1 MIYNINMKKKII
13 YFVLIV
19 LVILGTSLAVQVMM
33 SLPRLWNYAGSPDSW
48 LGFWGSLIGACLGV
62 GGAYYVMNAQRES
75 ERNQYYEEKIDNTFF
90 NLIDLF
96 QSIREV
102 AKEEVTPAY
111 KKIEKARDELVAH
124 KQETE
129 KLKKFEQR
137 KSFFR
142 QEINICKGKIEE
154 FSPNTDLDKFF
165 KNKLEEIML
174 TIEEAKFEDL
184 ETKLNG
190 WGEEI
195 NRLYQDD
202 LMSNIMNEIEAIDRE
217 VECYVPEFKYDEIFD
232 IVNGILSKE
241 HVNTGNYFRIFY
253 RIVKYIM
260 KASIDLEK
268 KKEYLGILRALLSSE
283 ELLVIFYNAFYST
296 RGKGLEQQ
304 LSKEK
309 TGFFADETDLELVN
323 FSKGIDLP
331 FFRYD
336 DLIFD
341 KNDLDKI
348 VYLTDFKG
356 DVGLSETKKALN

>member
-1 MIYNINMKKKII
+1 MKKII
-13 YFVLIV
+13 YFVLIIV
-19 LVILGTSLAVQVMM
+19 VIICTSVAVQVMM

-48 LGFWGSLIGACLGV
+48 LGFWGSLLGSLLGVIGAYL
-62 GGAYYVMNAQRES
+62 VMSVQL
-75 ERNQYYEEKIDNTFF
+75 QLDKKQHYEEKIDNTFF

-102 AKEEVTPAY
+102 AKKDVTSSY
-111 KKIEKARDELVAH
+111 KKIEKARDEFVAY

-129 KLKKFEQR
+129 KFKKIEQ
-137 KSFFR
+137 KKHFFL
-142 QEINICKGKIEE
+142 QEINICKDKIER
-154 FSPNTDLDKFF
+154 FSPNTDLDKYFV
-165 KNKLEEIML
+165 NNLEAIKS
-174 TIEEAKFEDL
+174 TIEEEKFEDL
-184 ETKLNG
+184 EKQLNQ
-190 WGEEI
+190 WGGQI
-195 NRLYQDD
+195 NRLNNDKP
-202 LMSNIMNEIEAIDRE
+202 MSNIMNEIEAIDRE
-217 VECYVPEFKYDEIFD
+217 VESYVPEFEYDEIFD

-241 HVNTGNYFRIFY
+241 HVNTGNYFRIFH

-260 KASIDLEK
+260 EASIDLEK
-268 KKEYLGILRALLSSE
+268 KKEYLGILRALLSSG

-296 RGKGLEQQ
+296 RGKGLKKQ

-309 TGFFADETDLELVN
+309 TGFFADETDLGLVN

-356 DVGLSETKKALN
+356 DVGLSEIKKEH

>member
-1 MIYNINMKKKII
+1 MKKII
-13 YFVLIV
+13 YFVLII
-19 LVILGTSLAVQVMM
+19 LVIICTSVSVQVMM

-48 LGFWGSLIGACLGV
+48 VGFWGSLLGSLLGIIGAYL
-62 GGAYYVMNAQRES
+62 VMSVQLQS
-75 ERNQYYEEKIDNTFF
+75 DKKQHYEEKIDNTFF

-96 QSIREV
+96 QGIREV
-102 AKEEVTPAY
+102 AKEDVTSSY
-111 KKIEKARDELVAH
+111 KKIEQARDELVAN
-124 KQETE
+124 KQKTG
-129 KLKKFEQR
+129 KLKKFKQR
-137 KSFFR
+137 KSFFLR
-142 QEINICKGKIEE
+142 ETNICIDKIEDI
-154 FSPNTDLDKFF
+154 SPNKSLEKSF
-165 KNKLEEIML
+165 KKQLEEIML
-174 TIEEAKFEDL
+174 MIDKAQFEDL
-184 ETKLNG
+184 ENRLR
-190 WGEEI
+190 ELSRQL
-195 NRLYQDD
+195 NRLYSDS
-202 LMSNIMNEIEAIDRE
+202 MVSNIMNEIENINQE
-217 VECYVPEFKYDEIFD
+217 VECYDPEFEYDEIFD

-260 KASIDLEK
+260 KASINLKK

-309 TGFFADETDLELVN
+309 TGFFADETDLGLVN

-356 DVGLSETKKALN
+356 DVGLSETKKH

>member
-1 MIYNINMKKKII
+1 MKKKII

-19 LVILGTSLAVQVMM
+19 LGTSLAVQVMM

-102 AKEEVTPAY
+102 AKEDVTSSY
-111 KKIEKARDELVAH
+111 KKIEKARDELVPY
-124 KQETE
+124 KKETE
-129 KLKKFEQR
+129 KLKKYEQR

-142 QEINICKGKIEE
+142 QEINILKNKIEDIN
-154 FSPNTDLDKFF
+154 PNIDLDKFF
-165 KNKLEEIML
+165 INQLEEIILM
-174 TIEEAKFEDL
+174 IDKAKFEDFEKRL
-184 ETKLNG
+184 KALRGQLNM
-190 WGEEI
+190 
-195 NRLYQDD
+195 LYSGP
-202 LMSNIMNEIEAIDRE
+202 LVSSIVNEIEAIDRE

-260 KASIDLEK
+260 KATIDLEK

-331 FFRYD
+331 FFRYE

-341 KNDLDKI
+341 KNDLEKI

-356 DVGLSETKKALN
+356 DVGLSEIKKSTQ

>member
-1 MIYNINMKKKII
+1 MKKKII

-19 LVILGTSLAVQVMM
+19 LIILGTSLAVQVMM

-48 LGFWGSLIGACLGV
+48 LGFWGSLLGSLLGVIGAYL
-62 GGAYYVMNAQRES
+62 VMSVQLQS
-75 ERNQYYEEKIDNTFF
+75 DKKQHYEEKIDNTFF

-102 AKEEVTPAY
+102 AKEDVTSLY
-111 KKIEKARDELVAH
+111 KKIEKARDESVTY

-129 KLKKFEQR
+129 KSKKFEQR
-137 KSFFR
+137 KSFFL
-142 QEINICKGKIEE
+142 QEINICKDKINE
-154 FSPNTDLDKFF
+154 FSPNADLDKYFM
-165 KNKLEEIML
+165 NNLEEIKSK
-174 TIEEAKFEDL
+174 IEEDKFEDL
-184 ETKLNG
+184 EKQLNR
-190 WGEEI
+190 WEEQI
-195 NRLYQDD
+195 NRLNKDEP
-202 LMSNIMNEIEAIDRE
+202 MSNIMNEIEDINRE
-217 VECYVPEFKYDEIFD
+217 VECYVPEFKYDEILS

-241 HVNTGNYFRIFY
+241 HVNTGNYFRIFH

-260 KASIDLEK
+260 ESSINLEK

-283 ELLVIFYNAFYST
+283 ELLVIFYNTFYST
-296 RGKGLEQQ
+296 RGKGLEEQ

-323 FSKGIDLP
+323 FSKEIDLP

-348 VYLTDFKG
+348 VYLTDFKW
-356 DVGLSETKKALN
+356 DVRLSETKKALH